1 LQVPSDI
8 VISKGAEAD
17 IYLTSW
23 YGNKA
28 ISKIRKVKPYRQNS
42 LDYEIRRT
50 RTVREA
56 TMLSV
61 TKSIGIKTPFVYFVD
76 SVSAEIIME
85 FIEGESVKE
94 KMNQEVAL
102 QMGEIAGLLHVNN
115 IIHNDLTT
123 SNFLKVGENQLVLL
137 DFGLSFFSERPED
150 KAVDLRLVKEVL
162 YSAYV
167 SVCHASFSRFLVGY
181 SSVVGQKKMQS
192 TLRKVVEIEHRGRY
206 SRLTQ

>member
-1 LQVPSDI
+1 LQIPSDI
-8 VISKGAEAD
+8 VLKKGAEAD
-17 IYLTSW
+17 IYLISW

-61 TKSIGIKTPFVYFVD
+61 TKSMGIKTPFVYFVD
-76 SVSAEIIME
+76 PVSAEIIME
-85 FIEGESVKE
+85 YIEGESVKE
-94 KMNQEVAL
+94 KMNQDVAL
-102 QMGEIAGLLHVNN
+102 QMGKIAGLLHVNN

-162 YSAYV
+162 FSAYV
-167 SVCHASFSRFLVGY
+167 SICHASFSNFLVGY

-192 TLRKVVEIEHRGRY
+192 TLRKVVEIEQRGRY
-206 SRLTQ
+206 SRLT

>member
-1 LQVPSDI
+1 LQIPSDI
-8 VISKGAEAD
+8 ILRKGAEAD

-28 ISKIRKVKPYRQNS
+28 ISKVRKVKPYRQNS
-42 LDYEIRRT
+42 LDYEIRRR
-50 RTVREA
+50 RTIREA
-56 TMLSV
+56 SMLSV
-61 TKSIGIKTPFVYFVD
+61 TKSIGVKTPFVYFVD
-76 SVSAEIIME
+76 PVSAEIIME

-94 KMNQEVAL
+94 KMNQDVAL
-102 QMGEIAGLLHVNN
+102 QMGKIAGLLHINN

-137 DFGLSFFSERPED
+137 DFGLSLFSDKLED

-167 SVCHASFSRFLVGY
+167 SICHSSFSKFLIGY
-181 SSVVGQKKMQS
+181 SSVVGQKQMQS

-206 SRLTQ
+206 SRLT

>member
-1 LQVPSDI
+1 LQIPSDI
-8 VISKGAEAD
+8 VLRKGAEAD

-23 YGNKA
+23 YGNRA

-76 SVSAEIIME
+76 PVSAEIIME

-94 KMNQEVAL
+94 TMNQDVAL
-102 QMGEIAGLLHVNN
+102 QMGKIAGLLHVNN

-137 DFGLSFFSERPED
+137 DFGLSFFSERLED

-167 SVCHASFSRFLVGY
+167 SICHVSFSNFLIGY
-181 SSVVGQKKMQS
+181 SSIVGQKKMQS
-192 TLRKVVEIEHRGRY
+192 TLRKVVEIEQRGRY
-206 SRLTQ
+206 SRLT

>member
-1 LQVPSDI
+1 MQIPSDI
-8 VISKGAEAD
+8 ILRKGAEAD
-17 IYLTSW
+17 ICLTNW

-61 TKSIGIKTPFVYFVD
+61 TKSIGVKTPFVYFVD
-76 SVSAEIIME
+76 PVAAEIIME
-85 FIEGESVKE
+85 FIKGESIKE
-94 KMNQEVAL
+94 KMNQDVAI
-102 QMGEIAGLLHVNN
+102 QMGKIAGLLHVNN

-137 DFGLSFFSERPED
+137 DFGLSFFSERLED

-162 YSAYV
+162 FSSYV
-167 SVCHASFSRFLVGY
+167 SICHASFSKFLIAY

-192 TLRKVVEIEHRGRY
+192 TIRKVVEIEHRGRY
-206 SRLTQ
+206 SRLT

>member
-1 LQVPSDI
+1 MQIPSDI
-8 VISKGAEAD
+8 VLRKGAEAD

-23 YGNKA
+23 YGNRA

-76 SVSAEIIME
+76 IVSAEIIME

-94 KMNQEVAL
+94 TMNQDVAL
-102 QMGEIAGLLHVNN
+102 QMGKIAGLLHVNN

-137 DFGLSFFSERPED
+137 DFGLSFFSERLED

-167 SVCHASFSRFLVGY
+167 SICHASFSNFLIGY

-192 TLRKVVEIEHRGRY
+192 TLRKVVEIEQRGRY
-206 SRLTQ
+206 SRFT